1 MTLDHVLN
9 TALQA
14 RGIKAV
20 LLLNEFHVPIAGEV
34 FVLINLLA
42 IAYLTSRLGRG
53 DLLETEIQA
62 ISHLL
67 CWTDVD
73 STGRISFSDG

>member
-14 RGIKAV
+14 RGTKAV
-20 LLLNEFHVPIAGEV
+20 LLLNEVHVPIAGKV
-34 FVLINLLA
+34 SFLPNPLDTTYV
-42 IAYLTSRLGRG
+42 RLGRG
-53 DLLETEIQA
+53 DLSETDVQT
-62 ISHLL
+62 ISRLL
-67 CWTDVD
+67 SWTDVD